1 MTMAMAMTTTT
12 DSNGPEFLVL
22 AGPTACG
29 KSALALEVA
38 ERFGAEIV
46 SADSCAVYRGMDIGA
61 AKPSAA
67 DRARVRHHLVD
78 IRNPDQP
85 YSAGAFCADAT
96 RLAAEIS
103 SRGKIP
109 LLVGGAM
116 MWLRR
121 LRDGLDDLPRSDAV
135 REEIKREMKRR
146 GARALHRELA
156 ERDGLAARR
165 IHPHD
170 RARIVRGLEVARLS
184 GARKGGG
191 GGMNGRMGGGMD
203 GGTGGRVRMRAV
215 VFFPR
220 DRSVLRER
228 IRVRLD
234 GMFDSGFAE
243 EVRGLVR
250 DWGLDSDSIPLRSV
264 GYRQVALW
272 LRGGIESESECRRL
286 AWHATCQLAKR
297 QMTWLR
303 RWPDAE
309 AVDPFSAG
317 MRGRIFEVAEDFRR
331 GG

>member
-1 MTMAMAMTTTT
+1 MATV

-78 IRNPDQP
+78 IRNPNEP

-156 ERDGLAARR
+156 ERDAMAARR

-170 RARIVRGLEVARLS
+170 RARIVRGLEVARLG

-191 GGMNGRMGGGMD
+191 GGDERKDGWEDGWVGGWEGSD
-203 GGTGGRVRMRAV
+203 AGGC
-215 VFFPR
+215 VFPAGPF
-220 DRSVLRER
+220 
-228 IRVRLD
+228 
-234 GMFDSGFAE
+234 GFAGADSG
-243 EVRGLVR
+243 
-250 DWGLDSDSIPLRSV
+250 
-264 GYRQVALW
+264 
-272 LRGGIESESECRRL
+272 
-286 AWHATCQLAKR
+286 
-297 QMTWLR
+297 
-303 RWPDAE
+303 
-309 AVDPFSAG
+309 SAG
-317 MRGRIFEVAEDFRR
+317 RDV
-331 GG
+331 